1 MKAHLKNWIPYHIG
15 FEGGQWHVDWLD
27 LGDHHIQEPFFDE
40 TISICRAR
48 MRMRSRFHPQS
59 DLAFLLQAAAGVKSL
74 TPTAFIFHVSRCGS
88 TLLSQALAAAQ
99 DHIVIAEAP
108 LLDQVLRMREKDVSL
123 TEQELKG
130 VFLAAI
136 QLMGKQRTGR
146 EKHYFIKLDSWHLHF
161 YALLREWFPDTPFYF
176 LSREPA
182 AVLASHYKRRGIH
195 GIPGYILPAVFAIEL
210 KPAHFE
216 DFNLYTAT
224 VLGGYYDRLKRYH
237 ALNFPHNHFY
247 DYRWGMQGMVPHF
260 QRAIG
265 LEFLKPAMI
274 DRIAFHS
281 KYPDRPFQ
289 TEMRPDASFRYEIA
303 ETAYSE
309 YYKTLHIHG

>member
-59 DLAFLLQAAAGVKSL
+59 DLAFLLQAAGGVKSL

-161 YALLREWFPDTPFYF
+161 YALLREWFPYTPFYF

-182 AVLASHYKRRGIH
+182 EVLASHHKRRGVH
-195 GIPGYILPAVFAIEL
+195 SIPGYILAAVFGMEL

-216 DFNLYTAT
+216 DFNLYTAA
-224 VLGGYYDRLKRYH
+224 VLGGYYDRLRSYH
-237 ALNFPHNHFY
+237 DLNFQHNYFY
-247 DYRWGMQGMVPHF
+247 DYSWGMQEMVPHF

-289 TEMRPDASFRYEIA
+289 TEISPDASFRYEIA

-309 YYKTLHIHG
+309 YYKTLRIDG